1 MNRRFGTPAKPPQR
15 RPAKLDL
22 RLRLGILAG
31 VVIVVVAG
39 LAVAAIAFAA
49 AFTSVGS
56 GGLPP
61 GTQVFAE
68 NDHTHVTGLV
78 TYDRVPPAG
87 GPHNPVQLNCGVY
100 TQALPNENAVHSLEH
115 GAVWITYNPD
125 KLSTDQVQTLASKV
139 EGQPYM
145 FMSPYPGMDSNFSLQ
160 SWGHQLK
167 LTDVNDHRA
176 ANFISA
182 LRQNSNTYPE
192 VGASCDAGTPT
203 LFDPANPPA
212 FDPTPPGAGAIPMDG
227 KGLTPQLTN
236 GQEQPPTGGAAATS
250 APAAVPP
257 MTTTGGN

>member
-1 MNRRFGTPAKPPQR
+1 MGKQARMNRRFGTPAKPPQR

-31 VVIVVVAG
+31 AVIVVVAG

-115 GAVWITYNPD
+115 GAVWINYQPTLPPD
-125 KLSTDQVQTLASKV
+125 QLASLQQLV
-139 EGQPYM
+139 ISHYVGGQRYLIL
-145 FMSPYPGMDSNFSLQ
+145 SPYAGIRSPIVASTWGAQLGVDSASDARLV
-160 SWGHQLK
+160 
-167 LTDVNDHRA
+167 D
-176 ANFISA
+176 FIQHYAGGGQGS
-182 LRQNSNTYPE
+182 E
-192 VGASCDAGTPT
+192 KGGAC
-203 LFDPANPPA
+203 
-212 FDPTPPGAGAIPMDG
+212 
-227 KGLTPQLTN
+227 
-236 GQEQPPTGGAAATS
+236 TGGVGS
-250 APAAVPP
+250 PAE
-257 MTTTGGN
+257 